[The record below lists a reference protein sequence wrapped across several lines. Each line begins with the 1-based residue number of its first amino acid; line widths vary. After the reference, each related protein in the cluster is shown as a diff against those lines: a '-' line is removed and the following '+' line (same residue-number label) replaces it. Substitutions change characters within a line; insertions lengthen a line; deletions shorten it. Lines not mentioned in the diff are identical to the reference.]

1 MLQLEDYAVTEAVA
15 RNRIGLTEEKQVAQ
29 TKVKAEIDALELS
42 HTPKDGRD
50 IQGVFLLYIYTC
62 KKENQL
68 TLRGTVKEDSD
79 SKKPFKRTKTKF

>member
-42 HTPKDGRD
+42 HTRKDGKRHSR
-50 IQGVFLLYIYTC
+50 IFSVIYTC

-79 SKKPFKRTKTKF
+79 SRKPFKKTRTKF